1 MNKPT
6 LNHFGLTVRDIRRSM
21 DFYSRLGAT
30 TIVDVDSFT
39 GPDIDEGLRLVGV
52 DMKACMISIGGVLIE
67 LLQYD
72 APAGSDYT
80 SGNQDVGS
88 AHIALQVD
96 DIHEIYASLSA
107 DGYDFFSAPKL
118 ITEGSFGGGYFV
130 YFRDPDGIT
139 VELIQPGPGFA
150 AAIATL

>member
-6 LNHFGLTVRDIRRSM
+6 LNHFGLTVRDIHRSI
-21 DFYSRLGAT
+21 DFYSRLGGTLA
-30 TIVDVDSFT
+30 VEVAQFS
-39 GPDIDEGLRLVGV
+39 GPDMDEGLRLEGV
-52 DMKACMISIGGVLIE
+52 DLKACMISIGGTLIE

-72 APAGSDYT
+72 SPRGSDYE

-96 DIHEIYASLSA
+96 DIHELHRSLSD
-107 DGYDFFSAPKL
+107 DGYDFYSAPKR
-118 ITEGSFGGGYFV
+118 IGDGPFEGGYFV

-150 AAIATL
+150 AAIAAL